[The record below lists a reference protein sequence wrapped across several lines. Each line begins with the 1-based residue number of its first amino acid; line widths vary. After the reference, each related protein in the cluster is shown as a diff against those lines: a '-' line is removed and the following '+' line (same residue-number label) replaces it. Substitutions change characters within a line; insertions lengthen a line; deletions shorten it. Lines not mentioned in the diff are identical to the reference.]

1 MAQVI
6 ATSRMATSLYML
18 SLAFNVRRSDEFP
31 RMRGPRV
38 RAPSG
43 RGGCGG
49 RFAASMTLE
58 ILHRALVLLGR
69 RTRLE
74 RAQITAAAS
83 FRVDLA
89 RIEAIAARAE
99 LADHRYLPRA
109 AGTRRMLRFAARL
122 CALVAIVG
130 LLDGFD
136 AVQPQG
142 TGESSGSSHV
152 RPQW

>member
-1 MAQVI
+1 MRRTV
-6 ATSRMATSLYML
+6 RSL
-18 SLAFNVRRSDEFP
+18 NE
-31 RMRGPRV
+31 
-38 RAPSG
+38 
-43 RGGCGG
+43 
-49 RFAASMTLE
+49 LE

-74 RAQITAAAS
+74 RAEITAAAS

-130 LLDGFD
+130 LRRRFRRWSTARNGRKFRLVSRAAPVADQRVPGPVSD
-136 AVQPQG
+136 ARG
-142 TGESSGSSHV
+142 
-152 RPQW
+152 